1 MPPTTNE
8 AATGARSNTR
18 ADDLLVAGATTL
30 GIHIGVETL
39 AAFRAYR
46 EDLLRWSERMNLT
59 ALVTPVQIVQ
69 QGVLDSLACAPLF
82 PTSGGRVIDIGSGA
96 GFPAIPLA
104 LIKRECEFTLVEPS
118 RKKVTFL
125 RHVVRRLRLPLVR
138 IRPNRIEALL
148 GESAMLEAFDIALAR
163 AVAPLADV
171 SRLVLPFLRPAGV
184 FLAQVAA
191 GANIDEVVSSLARIG
206 FEAIDEKAVP
216 AEFGKPG
223 RRILTLQKVKAR
235 QDGGRFT

>member
-1 MPPTTNE
+1 MPPTTKE
-8 AATGARSNTR
+8 AAAG
-18 ADDLLVAGATTL
+18 ADDLLVAGANTL
-30 GIHIGVETL
+30 GIHLGVNAV

-59 ALVTPVQIVQ
+59 ALATPAQIVQ
-69 QGVLDSLACAPLF
+69 QGFLDSLACAPLL
-82 PTSGGRVIDIGSGA
+82 PSSAIRVIDIGSGA

-104 LIKRECEFTLVEPS
+104 LVKPGLEFTLVEPS

-125 RHVVRRLRLPLVR
+125 RHVVRRLRLTLVQ

-148 GESAMLEAFDIALAR
+148 GESAMLEAFDVALAR

-171 SRLVLPFLRPAGV
+171 SRLVLPFLRPSGI
-184 FLAQVAA
+184 FLAQTGAA
-191 GANIDEVVSSLARIG
+191 EHIDEAVSRLARAG
-206 FEAIDEKAVP
+206 FEAIGERAVP

-223 RRILTLQKVKAR
+223 RRILTLRKASVR
-235 QDGGRFT
+235 